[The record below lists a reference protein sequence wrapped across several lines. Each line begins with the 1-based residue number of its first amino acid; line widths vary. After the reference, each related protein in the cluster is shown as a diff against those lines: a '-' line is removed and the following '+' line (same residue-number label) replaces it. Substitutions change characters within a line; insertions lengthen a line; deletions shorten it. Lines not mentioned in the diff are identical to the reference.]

1 MTGLI
6 CIFEKFTS
14 AFLKV
19 LGQNHPSI
27 FQFEHLVGLV
37 SQNPYIRSYGW
48 QKSSGTV
55 SPFLLYSGMNDYVSK
70 CGLWTST
77 TSTAWELVRKANS
90 LSSETSEVGS
100 SNLCFNKHSQ
110 VTLMHTNVWVT
121 LPYITYREIIKIYA
135 LLASNPFKK
144 TSSI

>member
-1 MTGLI
+1 MYFWKIYFSFFKSTG
-6 CIFEKFTS
+6 T
-14 AFLKV
+14 
-19 LGQNHPSI
+19 
-27 FQFEHLVGLV
+27 
-37 SQNPYIRSYGW
+37 
-48 QKSSGTV
+48 KSSLHFSIWTFSWAGQPKSIYTILWLAEIQRYCF
-55 SPFLLYSGMNDYVSK
+55 PLLLYSGMNDYVSK